1 MDEWAHEIRV
11 SVWAALLQGQAPA
24 PTEVESLRQLW
35 AARERLS
42 EPSRLALRICL
53 ACVHLFQGSMP
64 GLREELRIF
73 LAYYLSRDGSAPLV
87 NAPEPR
93 SAGEL
98 TLEWLRGRA
107 LSWEEVFKLFGRT
120 ANPDRV
126 RKLLHE
132 QLEQLGG

>member
-1 MDEWAHEIRV
+1 MDDWAHEVRLL
-11 SVWAALLQGQAPA
+11 VWAALLQGEAPGPA
-24 PTEVESLRQLW
+24 EVESLRKLW

-42 EPSRLALRICL
+42 EPSRVALRICL
-53 ACVHLFQGSMP
+53 ACVQLIQEGMP

-73 LAYYLSRDGSAPLV
+73 LAYYLSRDGSASLI

-93 SAGEL
+93 SASEL
-98 TLEWLRGRA
+98 TLEWLRGRE
-107 LSWEEVFKLFGRT
+107 LSWEELFTLFGRT

-126 RKLLHE
+126 RKLLHD

>member
-1 MDEWAHEIRV
+1 MEEWAHEVRLL
-11 SVWAALLQGQAPA
+11 VWAALLQGNAPG
-24 PTEVESLRQLW
+24 PEEVESLHKLW

-42 EPSRLALRICL
+42 EQSRLALRICL
-53 ACVHLFQGSMP
+53 ACVRLIQDGAL

-98 TLEWLRGRA
+98 TLEWLRGRE
-107 LSWEEVFKLFGRT
+107 LSWEEIFKIFGRT

-126 RKLLHE
+126 RRLLQDQIE
-132 QLEQLGG
+132 RLGG